1 MPRFTR
7 GRERAL
13 GAAAGIALALVL
25 VSVLS
30 SGGSLVGKATVVDGD
45 TLRMG
50 ADRVRLVGIDAPEL
64 AQTCLDA
71 AGTEWRCGSAARDQ
85 LRRLVGSVDLA
96 CALHGR
102 DRFDRVLASCEQGGN
117 DLGRAMVEAG
127 LAVADGQYLAE
138 EAEAR
143 AARRGIWGG
152 TFEAPAAW
160 RAEHREGQ
168 AASNIWP
175 LLQGWFR

>member
-1 MPRFTR
+1 MPRFAR

-13 GAAAGIALALVL
+13 GAAAGIVPALVL
-25 VSVLS
+25 GWVLS

-71 AGTEWRCGSAARDQ
+71 AGTEWRCGGAARDQ
-85 LRRLVGSVDLA
+85 LRRLVGSVDLT

-102 DRFDRVLASCEQGGN
+102 DRFDRLLASCDQGGN
-117 DLGRAMVEAG
+117 DLGRGMVEAG

-138 EAEAR
+138 EAAAR
-143 AARRGIWGG
+143 VGRRGIWGS
-152 TFEAPAAW
+152 TFKAPAAW
-160 RAEHREGQ
+160 RAEHREEQG
-168 AASNIWP
+168 ASGIWP
-175 LLQGWFR
+175 LLRGWFR